1 VFVSSTPVEDPVE
14 NVVTDGGLSPELTAT
29 ALWERGA
36 SALRSHLSDA
46 TWLTWFEGVRA
57 LRLEDETLFLTVPST
72 VVRDR
77 ISSTYTG
84 LIRDVLREAVG
95 EELQIELVVEVP
107 KVELMIAGPRLET
120 NREVSG
126 LFHEAGA
133 TVEVAAEPAPTRE
146 RTETLNPR
154 YSFEEF
160 VIGASNR
167 FAWAAALS
175 VAETPAKSYNPL
187 FIYGAAGL
195 GKTHLLQAIGHY
207 VLQQFPHMLVRYVST
222 ETFMNEFVDAIRTNT
237 MPDFK
242 RRYRSVNVLLVD
254 DIQFMESKEGLQEE
268 FFHTF
273 NSLYENHNQ
282 IVISSDRPPNS
293 IATLE
298 DRLRTRFGWGLIT
311 DIQPPEFETRLAILQ
326 KKAELK
332 GFTAIPDAVYAFIAA
347 QITDNVRELEG
358 ALIRVAAYAN
368 LNRVRAT
375 EDLARHVLSDLLPSS
390 EPRVITPQMILDET
404 AKMFGWTV
412 DELIGKSRRRTL
424 VIARQIGM
432 YVFRE
437 LTDYSYPQIGKV
449 FGGRDHT
456 TVMHA
461 VTKIDELM
469 GERRAIFDQVNELT
483 NRIRHG
489 SPSS

>member
-1 VFVSSTPVEDPVE
+1 MIPDVASSSEP
-14 NVVTDGGLSPELTAT
+14 TA
-29 ALWERGA
+29 ASIWDHGA
-36 SALRSHLSDA
+36 TALRSHLSEA
-46 TWLTWFEGVRA
+46 TWLTWFNQIRP
-57 LRLEDETLFLTVPST
+57 LRLEDETLFLAVPSA

-77 ISSTYTG
+77 IASTYLA
-84 LIRDVLREAVG
+84 LIHDVLREAVG
-95 EELQIELVVEVP
+95 EDLLVELVVEVSP
-107 KVELMIAGPRLET
+107 RPTDTMAPAADGALPLPLDGPALDGPPNGPSELPEPRRLVNE
-120 NREVSG
+120 
-126 LFHEAGA
+126 F
-133 TVEVAAEPAPTRE
+133 
-146 RTETLNPR
+146 LNPR
-154 YSFEEF
+154 YTFEEF

-195 GKTHLLQAIGHY
+195 GKTHLLHAIGHY
-207 VLQQFPHMLVRYVST
+207 VVQQFPHMIVRYVST
-222 ETFMNEFVDAIRTNT
+222 ETFMNEFVDAIRTNA
-237 MPDFK
+237 MPEFK
-242 RRYRSVNVLLVD
+242 RRYRSVNVLLID

-273 NSLYENHNQ
+273 NSLYESHNQ

-311 DIQPPEFETRLAILQ
+311 DVQPPEFETRLAILQ
-326 KKAELK
+326 KKADLK
-332 GFTAIPDAVYAFIAA
+332 GFSGIPDTVFGFIAA

-368 LNRVRAT
+368 LNRVTVT
-375 EDLARHVLSDLLPSS
+375 EDLAQHVLSDLLPSS
-390 EPRVITPQMILDET
+390 EPRIITPQMILDET

-412 DELIGKSRRRTL
+412 DELCGKSRRRTL

-437 LTDYSYPQIGKV
+437 LTDFSYPQIGKV
-449 FGGRDHT
+449 FGNRDHT

-469 GERRAIFDQVNELT
+469 GERRAIFEQVTELMY
-483 NRIRHG
+483 RIKHG
-489 SPSS
+489 SHGS

>member
-1 VFVSSTPVEDPVE
+1 VEDPVE
-14 NVVTDGGLSPELTAT
+14 NMIPDVASSSEPTAAT
-29 ALWERGA
+29 IWDHGA
-36 SALRSHLSDA
+36 TALRSHLSEA
-46 TWLTWFEGVRA
+46 TWLTWFNQIRP
-57 LRLEDETLFLTVPST
+57 LRLEDETLFLAVPSA

-77 ISSTYTG
+77 VASTYLA
-84 LIRDVLREAVG
+84 LIHDVLREAVG
-95 EELQIELVVEVP
+95 EDLLVELVVEVSP
-107 KVELMIAGPRLET
+107 RAVDQVDEPGGNVPPLPFEAPGLHGFDAGQPD
-120 NREVSG
+120 
-126 LFHEAGA
+126 
-133 TVEVAAEPAPTRE
+133 PPTR
-146 RTETLNPR
+146 RTVSEFLNPR
-154 YSFEEF
+154 YTFEEF

-187 FIYGAAGL
+187 FVYGAAGL
-195 GKTHLLQAIGHY
+195 GKTHLLHAIGHY
-207 VLQQFPHMLVRYVST
+207 VVQQFPHMVVRYVST

-242 RRYRSVNVLLVD
+242 RRDRSVNVLLID

-273 NSLYENHNQ
+273 NSLYESHNQ

-311 DIQPPEFETRLAILQ
+311 DVQPPEFETRLAILQ

-332 GFTAIPDAVYAFIAA
+332 GFTGIPDTVFGFIAA

-368 LNRVRAT
+368 LNRVVVT
-375 EDLARHVLSDLLPSS
+375 EELAQHVLSDLLPSR
-390 EPRVITPQMILDET
+390 EPRIITPQMILDET

-412 DELIGKSRRRTL
+412 DELCGKSRRRTL

-437 LTDYSYPQIGKV
+437 LTDFSYPQIGKV
-449 FGGRDHT
+449 FGNRDHT

-469 GERRAIFDQVNELT
+469 GERRAIFEQVTELMY
-483 NRIRHG
+483 RIKHG
-489 SPSS
+489 SSGP